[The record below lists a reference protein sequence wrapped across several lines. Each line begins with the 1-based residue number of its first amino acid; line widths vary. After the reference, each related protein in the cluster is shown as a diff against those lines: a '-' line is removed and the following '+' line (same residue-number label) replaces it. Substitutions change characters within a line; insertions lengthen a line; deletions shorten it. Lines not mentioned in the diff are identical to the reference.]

1 MPRLALILI
10 LFLSGCSDAVFIQPQ
25 IVGGLNSNTADQN
38 PSYSSD
44 GSYLAFASDR
54 EGSRNIYLYDLQ
66 QRRFVD
72 LPNLNRRDSSQDQPS
87 LSADGR
93 FIAYVTTERGRT
105 DIMVYDR
112 TTQRSQ
118 LITSNIRG
126 VVAHPTVSNDGKKI
140 AFETT
145 QLGQWHIAVV
155 ER

>member
-1 MPRLALILI
+1 LPRLVLIL
-10 LFLSGCSDAVFIQPQ
+10 LLLLNGCSNSVLLQPQ
-25 IVGGLNSNTADQN
+25 ISGALNSNTADQH

-44 GSYLAFASDR
+44 GRYLAFASDR
-54 EGSRNIYLYDLQ
+54 NGSRSIYLYDQQ
-66 QRRFVD
+66 QRRFLN
-72 LPNLNRRDSSQDQPS
+72 LPNLNRRNSSQDEPY

-105 DIMVYDR
+105 DIMIYDR
-112 TTQRSQ
+112 TTERSE

-126 VVAHPTVSNDGKKI
+126 EVAHPTVSQDGRKI

-145 QLGQWHIAVV
+145 QLGQWHIAIV